1 MTLVRAPIEG
11 VVEWRC
17 APGDV
22 VVAGTVLAW
31 LAGPG
36 RCGLVPMTA
45 PRDAVVRW
53 RRADVLAT
61 LEAGAPAVVLG
72 EDPDALAQAQAA
84 EQAAARAELDRVEAE
99 LADLARRGGTVLS
112 QALLEPQRAEAERR
126 GRALKV
132 LLQAATGGSG

>member
-17 APGDV
+17 APGDAV
-22 VVAGTVLAW
+22 GPGAVLAW

-45 PRDAVVRW
+45 PREAVVRW

-72 EDPDALAQAQAA
+72 EDPEALAQAQAA
-84 EQAAARAELDRVEAE
+84 EQASARAELERVAAE
-99 LADLARRGGTVLS
+99 LADLARRGDTALAR
-112 QALLEPQRAEAERR
+112 ALLEPQRAEAERR
-126 GRALKV
+126 ERQLRA
-132 LLQAATGGSG
+132 LLQATPG